1 MARWLVILPLLLL
14 WLLFTLFPIYW
25 TFTTALKPPL
35 AVFSGPTYLPWYDF
49 TPTLAAFEEILGGER
64 GDMLAPLINSSLIAL
79 TATAIA
85 TLLGTMAAYALV
97 RFEFRVRLAAG
108 LAFAGVGLAV
118 YWLLHGKGLRA
129 PPAMVVAFLAALGA
143 AFWVNRWDLS
153 GKVLGKVMGNAD
165 IAFWFVSQRMFPP
178 IVSAFALYLLYAELG
193 KQGLTAIDSFWG
205 LTFCYVAFVLP
216 IVVWLMRDF
225 FASLPVEVEEAAL
238 VDNVPRLRIFF
249 EIVLPMA
256 RPGLIATFL
265 ISLGFVWNEFLFAL
279 ILTLGEW
286 QTLPIFIA
294 GQNSV
299 RGTEWWSISAAAVVA
314 IMPMMILTAILSRL
328 MRSGLMLG
336 AVK

>member
-1 MARWLVILPLLLL
+1 MNRWLVFGLLCL

-25 TFTTALKPPL
+25 VFITVFKTAP
-35 AVFSGPTYLPWYDF
+35 AVFNGPTYLPFIDF
-49 TPTLAAFEEILGGER
+49 TPSLNGLYEILGGAR
-64 GDMLAPLINSSLIAL
+64 GNMLPPLWNSALIA
-79 TATAIA
+79 TASAAVA
-85 TLLGTMAAYALV
+85 TLLGSMAAYALV
-97 RFEFRVRLAAG
+97 RFQYRVRLLAG
-108 LAFAGVGLAV
+108 LLFAVVGIGGYLLLDGQGVDTLPSIGMAFGLALV
-118 YWLLHGKGLRA
+118 LSI
-129 PPAMVVAFLAALGA
+129 LA
-143 AFWVNRWDLS
+143 NRLPLP
-153 GKVLGKVMGNAD
+153 GPVLGNND

-178 IVSAFALYLLYAELG
+178 IVSAFALYLLYVEIG
-193 KQGLTAIDSFWG
+193 KSGVQALDSFWG
-205 LTFCYVAFVLP
+205 LSVCYIAFILP

-225 FASLPVEVEEAAL
+225 FQNLPVAVEEAAL

-279 ILTLGEW
+279 ILTSGEW
-286 QTLPIFIA
+286 QTLPIAIS

-299 RGTEWWSISAAAVVA
+299 RGTEWWGIAGAAAIA
-314 IMPMMILTAILSRL
+314 ILPMMILTAILARM

>member
-1 MARWLVILPLLLL
+1 MNRWLVFGLLCF

-25 TFTTALKPPL
+25 VFITVFKTAP
-35 AVFSGPTYLPWYDF
+35 AVFNGPTYLPFIDF
-49 TPTLAAFEEILGGER
+49 TPSLKGLYEILGGGR
-64 GDMLAPLINSSLIAL
+64 GNMLPPLWNSALIA
-79 TATAIA
+79 TTSAAIA
-85 TLLGTMAAYALV
+85 TLLGSMAAYALV
-97 RFEFRVRLAAG
+97 RFEFRVRLLAG
-108 LAFAGVGLAV
+108 LLFAIVGVGG
-118 YWLLHGKGLRA
+118 YWLLDSQGFKTLPAIGMAFGLA
-129 PPAMVVAFLAALGA
+129 LVLAILA
-143 AFWVNRWDLS
+143 NRLPLP
-153 GKVLGKVMGNAD
+153 GPVLGNND

-178 IVSAFALYLLYAELG
+178 IVSAFALYLLYVEIG
-193 KQGLTAIDSFWG
+193 KSGVQALDSFWG
-205 LTFCYVAFVLP
+205 LSFCYIAFILP

-225 FASLPVEVEEAAL
+225 FQNLPVAVEEAAL

-279 ILTLGEW
+279 ILTSGEW
-286 QTLPIFIA
+286 QTLPIAIS

-299 RGTEWWSISAAAVVA
+299 RGTEWWGIAGAAAIA
-314 IMPMMILTAILSRL
+314 ILPMMILTAILARM

>member
-1 MARWLVILPLLLL
+1 MNRWLVFGLLCL

-25 TFTTALKPPL
+25 VFITVFKTAP
-35 AVFSGPTYLPWYDF
+35 AVFNGPTYLPFIDF
-49 TPTLAAFEEILGGER
+49 TPSLNGLYEIMGGAR
-64 GDMLAPLINSSLIAL
+64 GNMLPPLWNSALIA
-79 TATAIA
+79 TASAAVA
-85 TLLGTMAAYALV
+85 TLLGSMAAYALV
-97 RFEFRVRLAAG
+97 RFQYRVRLLAG
-108 LAFAGVGLAV
+108 LLFAVIGIGGYLLLDGQGFDALPSIGMAFGLALV
-118 YWLLHGKGLRA
+118 LSI
-129 PPAMVVAFLAALGA
+129 LA
-143 AFWVNRWDLS
+143 NRLPLP
-153 GKVLGKVMGNAD
+153 GPVLGNND

-178 IVSAFALYLLYAELG
+178 IVSAFALYLLYVEIG
-193 KQGLTAIDSFWG
+193 KSGVQALDSFWG
-205 LTFCYVAFVLP
+205 LSVCYIAFILP

-225 FASLPVEVEEAAL
+225 FQNLPVAVEEAAL

-279 ILTLGEW
+279 ILTSGEW
-286 QTLPIFIA
+286 QTLPIAIS

-299 RGTEWWSISAAAVVA
+299 RGTEWWGIAGAAAIA
-314 IMPMMILTAILSRL
+314 ILPMMILTAILARM